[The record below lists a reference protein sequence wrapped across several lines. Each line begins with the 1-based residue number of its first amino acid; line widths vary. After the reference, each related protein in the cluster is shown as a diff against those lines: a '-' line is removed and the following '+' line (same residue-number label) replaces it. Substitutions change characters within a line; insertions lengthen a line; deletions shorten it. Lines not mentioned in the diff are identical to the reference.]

1 MCISYFSEIT
11 STNSSLNVYV
21 CGRRKDGGSGKNR
34 KAVPVNTSVT
44 KDPHVLIAQGS
55 FGTHSSTCSNCISD
69 SEMSSK
75 KQRV

>member
-1 MCISYFSEIT
+1 MSM
-11 STNSSLNVYV
+11 YV
-21 CGRRKDGGSGKNR
+21 GGERMEAVKKNR
-34 KAVPVNTSVT
+34 KAIPVNTSVT